1 MFSDN
6 IITPVMELNA
16 IKIAVARSLV
26 ATGGSDVQLLS
37 VFNSLDAL
45 HTSYK
50 PQLKQPLM
58 LYELLNLHMNH
69 DDSWD

>member
-6 IITPVMELNA
+6 IMTLVMELNA

-37 VFNSLDAL
+37 IFNSLDAL

-50 PQLKQPLM
+50 PMRCAVTLSGR
-58 LYELLNLHMNH
+58 
-69 DDSWD
+69 DTFTTG